1 MRTAYEIVQQLMWDS
16 NFRNLFIDDRRAA
29 LASYYPDYED
39 EGLFGETALVQGL
52 EEEAY
57 RRIASLQRTSK
68 DVFPCSHHLLLAY
81 LGNEFFEDLLRRF
94 FELRDAEHYPSGALD
109 ILEPFDSYIVAPM
122 ILATAQESTPSELVW
137 LNSLLKYEWALWQAR
152 RVASGWPPLTN
163 HAPLVPGASLVDAN
177 FDLKSLVKEA
187 KRLEGC
193 SVAAEL
199 YRWRIHPGAG
209 SYYAAI
215 YPKDG
220 NVLEAKLDVNS
231 YTNLSSTLGQNPCQ
245 LNEEL
250 RDTVQSIGLVL
261 ATSFL
266 CCSNEAAEAN
276 SLESSIPAL
285 VEPEPH

>member
-163 HAPLVPGASLVDAN
+163 HAPRPRCLT
-177 FDLKSLVKEA
+177 
-187 KRLEGC
+187 RRC
-193 SVAAEL
+193 
-199 YRWRIHPGAG
+199 
-209 SYYAAI
+209 
-215 YPKDG
+215 
-220 NVLEAKLDVNS
+220 
-231 YTNLSSTLGQNPCQ
+231 
-245 LNEEL
+245 EL
-250 RDTVQSIGLVL
+250 RPQKPREGGEKAGGVL
-261 ATSFL
+261 RCRGTIPL
-266 CCSNEAAEAN
+266 AN
-276 SLESSIPAL
+276 PPGGWFILRCHL
-285 VEPEPH
+285 PEGW